1 MRKMG
6 DFLEKI
12 RKNSITQPNTVSHRH
27 SQTVRDSPPFL
38 NRYATTQ
45 GAPGGDIGDNVSRH
59 FLTNGWAE
67 CGSQGDT
74 LNIPGYQLNEHE
86 IGGDKSRVRRA
97 TQVYHILIILLLL
110 VLLRPVSR

>member
-1 MRKMG
+1 MESVVQKME

-27 SQTVRDSPPFL
+27 SQTARDSPPFL

-45 GAPGGDIGDNVSRH
+45 DHRTPPTGDIGDNVSRH

-67 CGSQGDT
+67 CGGQGDT

-86 IGGDKSRVRRA
+86 IGGEKSRVRRA
-97 TQVYHILIILLLL
+97 TQVYHTY
-110 VLLRPVSR
+110 